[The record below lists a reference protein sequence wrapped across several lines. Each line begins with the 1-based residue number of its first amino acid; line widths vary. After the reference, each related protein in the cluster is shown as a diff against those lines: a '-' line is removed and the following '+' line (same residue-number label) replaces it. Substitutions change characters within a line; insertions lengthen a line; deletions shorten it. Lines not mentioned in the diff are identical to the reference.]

1 MENVYVKI
9 DGIPGEAREKAHKD
23 WIACKSIEWNVERT
37 LDMADLGTT
46 QRGYANANF
55 GKISISTELSKASAK
70 LMTYVASGKATKE
83 MTIHMCRSGD
93 DEKKGMEPY
102 LVMTLRHAIIDSYSV
117 SGGEEQIPEETW
129 TLAYRGISV
138 KYRIADFNTGKLS
151 DCNEFLWNL
160 ETGDV
165 S

>member
-1 MENVYVKI
+1 MENVFVKI
-9 DGIPGEAREKAHKD
+9 DGIPGEAREKGHKD
-23 WIACKSIEWNVERT
+23 WIACKSLAWEVART

-55 GKISISTELSKASAK
+55 GKVTMSTELSKASAK
-70 LMTYVASGKATKE
+70 LMTYVASGRATKE
-83 MTIHMCRSGD
+83 MTVHLCRSGD

-102 LVMTLRHAIIDSYSV
+102 LIFTLRHAVIDSYSV
-117 SGGEEQIPEETW
+117 DGGEDSIPTENW
-129 TLAYRGISV
+129 TIAYRGISV
-138 KYRIADFNTGKLS
+138 KYRIADFNTGALS